1 MMNGRNSVKTLR
13 KRVKITWNKAFC
25 YWIYFKFFNDIF
37 EFALFSFKIKIIE
50 SSGFGMNEIEASGDL
65 TLENNQ
71 ELFPLFLN
79 NAFLSKRKL
88 TTLLV
93 VFIMINGFPLI
104 SRFPVYWTYIHIIKK
119 FIKENVSSF
128 SALRSSKIVF

>member
-1 MMNGRNSVKTLR
+1 
-13 KRVKITWNKAFC
+13 
-25 YWIYFKFFNDIF
+25 
-37 EFALFSFKIKIIE
+37 
-50 SSGFGMNEIEASGDL
+50 MNEIEASGDL

-104 SRFPVYWTYIHIIKK
+104 SRFPVY
-119 FIKENVSSF
+119 
-128 SALRSSKIVF
+128 